1 MTKRK
6 IRLALLYGGRS
17 AEHQVSVVSARSVI
31 EALDPERFEV
41 VPIGITRD
49 GSWVLPDV
57 PPAELVAPD
66 GGLPEVDTAG
76 TALALRPEQRSAAFT
91 AAGPAS
97 VRPASGGSG
106 GLKERSGSPP
116 VNRRSG
122 GALSAPLVDSPA
134 IDVVFPI
141 LHGPYGE
148 DGTVQGLFE
157 LADLPYVGAGVLAS
171 ALAMDKAMAKVVF
184 AQAGLPQVP
193 FLLVRER
200 HWRADPDRVAA
211 EIAERFTFPVFV
223 KPSRLGSS
231 IGITK
236 VKIPADLPAAL
247 EAAYAHD
254 AKALIEQGVAA
265 RELECGVL
273 GNDRP
278 ETSLVGEVVPG
289 NEFYD
294 FEAKYLDESL
304 QLLIPAPVP
313 DRVAARVRELAVSAF
328 TALDCEGFAR
338 VDFFYQEASGEVL
351 LNEVNTIPGF
361 TPMSMFPLLWS
372 ASGLPYP
379 DLVARLVEL
388 AVERHAAKKG

>member
-66 GGLPEVDTAG
+66 GGLPEVDAAG
-76 TALALRPEQRSAAFT
+76 TALALRPEQRSATFAEM
-91 AAGPAS
+91 S
-97 VRPASGGSG
+97 RPPGGSG
-106 GLKERSGSPP
+106 GALFAPP
-116 VNRRSG
+116 RDRPRIGEV
-122 GALSAPLVDSPA
+122 
-134 IDVVFPI
+134 DVVFPI

-200 HWRADPDRVAA
+200 DWRADPDRVAA
-211 EIAERFTFPVFV
+211 EVAEHFTFPVFV

-273 GNDRP
+273 GNVRP

-361 TPMSMFPLLWS
+361 TPKSMFPLLWS

>member
-1 MTKRK
+1 MTTRK

-17 AEHQVSVVSARSVI
+17 AEHAVSVVSARSVI

-49 GSWVLPDV
+49 GSWVLPDT
-57 PPAELVAPD
+57 PPGELAAPA
-66 GGLPEVDTAG
+66 GGLPEVDAAG
-76 TALALRPEQRSAAFT
+76 TALALRPEQRSAALSGT
-91 AAGPAS
+91 GP
-97 VRPASGGSG
+97 
-106 GLKERSGSPP
+106 
-116 VNRRSG
+116 
-122 GALSAPLVDSPA
+122 

-184 AQAGLPQVP
+184 AAAGLPQVP
-193 FLLVRER
+193 YLVVHER
-200 HWRADPDRVAA
+200 DWRADPARVAA
-211 EIAERFTFPVFV
+211 EVAERFSFPVFV

-236 VKIPADLPAAL
+236 VKIPDDLGAAL
-247 EAAYAHD
+247 GEAFAHD
-254 AKALIEQGVAA
+254 AKALVEQGVEA

-273 GNDRP
+273 GNERP

-304 QLLIPAPVP
+304 QLLVPAPVP
-313 DRVAARVRELAVSAF
+313 DQVAARVRELAARAF
-328 TALDCEGFAR
+328 EALGCEGFAR
-338 VDFFYQEASGEVL
+338 VDFFYLQASGEVL

-361 TPMSMFPLLWS
+361 TPKSMFPLLWS
-372 ASGLPYP
+372 ASGLAYP
-379 DLVARLVEL
+379 ELVARLVEL
-388 AVERHAAKKG
+388 ALQRHAKQKR